1 MYIKCEVM
9 SELTLVRLLVYFST
23 NWCVNLAAS
32 LPQVLRAAFSEHSVS
47 SEMEL
52 QEYKEVY
59 KVDIY
64 IHDAYMY
71 VYVIYIYNV

>member
-1 MYIKCEVM
+1 M

-59 KVDIY
+59 KVGIY
-64 IHDAYMY
+64 IYIRCMY
-71 VYVIYIYNV
+71 VYVSYIYKMYNIV

>member
-1 MYIKCEVM
+1 M

-59 KVDIY
+59 KVYIY
-64 IHDAYMY
+64 IRCMY
-71 VYVIYIYNV
+71 VYVSYIYKMYNIV